1 VKKPVV
7 SAAVLAA
14 VLANTSALEAQ
25 NRPRLLT
32 PAESRIYHACLKAAW
47 IDDYCRSRSF
57 GFLASSYDAC
67 LVANGIE
74 IVPVRG
80 YGIGARDRCW
90 RLALSGVP

>member
-1 VKKPVV
+1 VNKLVAL
-7 SAAVLAA
+7 AAVLAA
-14 VLANTSALEAQ
+14 VLANASSLEAQ
-25 NRPRLLT
+25 DRPRLLT
-32 PAESRIYHACLKAAW
+32 PGESRIYHACLKAAW

-57 GFLASSYDAC
+57 GFLATSYDAC

-74 IVPVRG
+74 VVPVRG